1 MGADCDGTDN
11 PLGSFA
17 VPVMVTTVVRVPAVR
32 LVYTAQMGL
41 ESVVLC
47 GDGKICFID
56 LSCVLCLVGAGM
68 VETGFPVAFAKFKF
82 YDFVDSIP
90 NVCETFTVR

>member
-1 MGADCDGTDN
+1 
-11 PLGSFA
+11 
-17 VPVMVTTVVRVPAVR
+17 
-32 LVYTAQMGL
+32 MGL

-56 LSCVLCLVGAGM
+56 SPCVLCLVGAGM
-68 VETGFPVAFAKFKF
+68 VETSFPVAFAKFKF

-90 NVCETFTVR
+90 NVCKTFTVRQDKRTLSGSYRD